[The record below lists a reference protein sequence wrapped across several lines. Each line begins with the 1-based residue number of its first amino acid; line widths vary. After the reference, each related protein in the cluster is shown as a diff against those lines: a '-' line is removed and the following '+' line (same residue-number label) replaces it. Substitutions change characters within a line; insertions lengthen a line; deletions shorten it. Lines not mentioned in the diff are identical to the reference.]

1 MPLADSITVTA
12 PAVFFTLAGLFAL
25 AITASGVGYALSHR
39 HPGLQKVAL
48 LMKLTLLAS
57 CLGAAFCLHIA
68 LLP

>member
-12 PAVFFTLAGLFAL
+12 PAVFFTLAAAFGVTGLDAAL
-25 AITASGVGYALSHR
+25 ALAFGPQSGAPHWLNRASLV
-39 HPGLQKVAL
+39 V
-48 LMKLTLLAS
+48 S